1 MRRTVALLV
10 FGVLAIGAAPAHAAT
25 LTSVKFRAPVLTT
38 KWALDSGDCAGALA
52 LSGRRAV
59 DDYGFFTGWT
69 VVWGGAD
76 CLATSNSRTLGKRNG
91 VYRLQGRALAPGTYY
106 VQVRYCHD
114 SDFSGNYFC
123 RASNTLSVRIPR
135 AVKR

>member
-25 LTSVKFRAPVLTT
+25 LTSAKFRPPALTT
-38 KWALDSGDCAGALA
+38 RWALDSGDCAGPLA
-52 LSGRRAV
+52 LSGRKAV

-69 VVWGGAD
+69 VVWGGAN
-76 CLATSNSRTLGKRNG
+76 CLATSNRRTLAKRDG
-91 VYRLQGRALAPGTYY
+91 VYRLQGRKLPPGTYY

-123 RASNTLSVRIPR
+123 RASNFMSVRIP
-135 AVKR
+135 KRS

>member
-1 MRRTVALLV
+1 MRRLQRQRHERPDEPGDRLAGSLMRRTVALLV

-38 KWALDSGDCAGALA
+38 RWALDSGDCAGALA

-91 VYRLQGRALAPGTYY
+91 VYRLQGRALAPGTC
-106 VQVRYCHD
+106 QIL
-114 SDFSGNYFC
+114 
-123 RASNTLSVRIPR
+123 AT
-135 AVKR
+135 